1 MTSRLFL
8 FLGLSLVVGFAPYPP
23 PSARVSTGV
32 APSMLAGDLESP
44 VVRIGGTWGSL
55 SLRKGETKAPMLV
68 FNVTVSDAEHLDY
81 RDVELHVRGQERE
94 QRRELSVRASSGA
107 PAVGSTMN
115 GGGTAWFD
123 FTVDNAQ
130 LANLEEAWVV
140 FRGETYRVRMDQLR
154 PR

>member
-1 MTSRLFL
+1 MTPRLFL

-55 SLRKGETKAPMLV
+55 SLRNGETKAPMLV

-81 RDVELHVRGQERE
+81 RDVELHVRAQG
-94 QRRELSVRASSGA
+94 RELSVRAASAA
-107 PAVGSTMN
+107 PAVGSTLS

-123 FTVDNAQ
+123 FTADNAQ

-154 PR
+154 